1 MNNKLHSLKENLSKA
16 NKRLKEV
23 LAMEDTQVNQD
34 ATIQRFEFCFEL
46 AWKLIKEYAKDQGVV
61 CNSPKNCIR
70 EAGGLE
76 LVDDVE
82 KWLVFLEARNSTAHI
97 YDASMAKTVFK
108 EAKSLPGYIDKL
120 LAKLS

>member
-1 MNNKLHSLKENLSKA
+1 MTILRNLKEDLKNA
-16 NKRLKEV
+16 NDRLKEI

-46 AWKLIKEYAKDQGVV
+46 AWKLMKEYAKNQGVV
-61 CNSPKNCIR
+61 CNSPKACIR
-70 EAGGLE
+70 EAGSLE

-97 YDASMAKTVFK
+97 YDASMAKIVFK
-108 EAKSLPGYIDKL
+108 EAKNLPGFIDAL
-120 LAKLS
+120 LANLG